1 MRGDQENV
9 IVSKTID
16 FSLLVMR
23 YCEILD
29 INRKF
34 VISRQLL
41 RAATSIGAN
50 VFEAQ
55 NAESKAD
62 FIHKMKI
69 AAKEA
74 SETQYWLILCERS
87 DTYCFDIK
95 LKEDLNVIIKIL
107 SKIISSS
114 KQNRAIN

>member
-1 MRGDQENV
+1 MRNDREN
-9 IVSKTID
+9 IIIEKTIQ
-16 FSLLVMR
+16 FAVNSIR
-23 YCEILD
+23 YCEVLEYK
-29 INRKF
+29 RKY
-34 VISRQLL
+34 VVARQLL
-41 RAATSIGAN
+41 RSATSIGAN

-55 NAESKAD
+55 NGESKPD

-87 DTYCFDIK
+87 EGFDMNPQ
-95 LKEDLNVIIKIL
+95 LKEELEVIIKIL

-114 KQNRAIN
+114 KKPSS